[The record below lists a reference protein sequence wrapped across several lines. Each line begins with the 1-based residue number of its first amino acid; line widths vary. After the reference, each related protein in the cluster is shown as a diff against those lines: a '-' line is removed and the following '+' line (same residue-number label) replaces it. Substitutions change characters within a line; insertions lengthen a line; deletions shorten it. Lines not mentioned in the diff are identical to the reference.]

1 MFKTVS
7 LAALSVVFCG
17 VAAAGTFAPPERVE
31 CASEGQYMQVQSQ
44 QMRSRQQDSNT
55 YNASRLEPSAE
66 DMAKAR
72 AAREKSAAK
81 RSKDSIY
88 VSNYGTRIEER
99 HDQNNRLTEIR
110 VTPGTTQIPYTMKNT
125 SDRPIDDRPGADPR
139 STVDTPKFI
148 QFGW

>member
-31 CASEGQYMQVQSQ
+31 GASEGQYMQVQSQ

-81 RSKDSIY
+81 HSKDSIY